1 MLAFD
6 IFLKS
11 VLIGFCVAVPIG
23 PVGVL
28 VIRRSLTRGWWWAF
42 VSGLAAAS
50 ADGLYGYIAAHGL
63 SYTTRL
69 LLHHKSGLEVAGGL
83 LLILLGVQIFW
94 NQSPKKDPALAERA
108 SLLRDAAT
116 AFFLMVVNPSTI
128 LIFLGLLA
136 TLNVKYTTQ
145 GGHNTWVEIVAGVM
159 LGSTIWWLLLSAGA
173 QTFKTRL
180 TSEALRKVDRVAG
193 TLVTIFGLIR
203 LVHGLIHWRG

>member
-42 VSGLAAAS
+42 ASGLAAAF

-69 LLHHKSGLEVAGGL
+69 LLYHKSGLEVAGGL
-83 LLILLGVQIFW
+83 LLVLLGVQIFW
-94 NQSPKKDPALAERA
+94 NQSPKKGPSVAEQA
-108 SLLRDAAT
+108 SLWRDAAT
-116 AFFLMVVNPSTI
+116 AFFLMIVNPSTI

-136 TLNVKYTTQ
+136 ALGVKYTAQ
-145 GGHNTWVEIVAGVM
+145 NGHSTWIEIVSGVM
-159 LGSTIWWLLLSAGA
+159 IGSTAWWLLLSTGA
-173 QTFKTRL
+173 QTFKARL
-180 TSEALRKVDRVAG
+180 TGEALHTVDRVAG
-193 TLVTIFGLIR
+193 TLVTIFGLLR
-203 LVHGLIHWRG
+203 LVHGLMHWRG